1 MNEIKQNG
9 IFKEFDEILHYWG
22 ITDNAEIFRLLNA
35 YQNTKLDNIQKVSNE
50 KQRVALQRTLD
61 YFDFDFVE
69 KYKKSKNKEK
79 LLFRLVNSFVLQI
92 PNLRFIDSST
102 YSKYMYEEIFKFRD
116 KILENADWY
125 LRVIPES
132 AWLLH
137 HFIEIKEGKVNG
149 EN

>member
-1 MNEIKQNG
+1 MNEIKQNN
-9 IFKEFDEILHYWG
+9 IFKEFDKILHYWG
-22 ITDNAEIFRLLNA
+22 VTDNAEIFRLLNA

-102 YSKYMYEEIFKFRD
+102 YSKYMYEEVCKFRD

-137 HFIEIKEGKVNG
+137 HFIEIKEGKVNV